1 MNLRWRRK
9 FNMRSKL
16 KKATS
21 GLFSF
26 IVTDSLGHFV
36 IRTFSRGLRK
46 ASLGELTDECLELL
60 LEGMEWA
67 FILSRG
73 YRRNIKGFKGAYVLG
88 TGDNLVI
95 TSISF
100 DRGKMTVYEGAIPD
114 WDVRVTI
121 KDVQAFWRF
130 VFSRDHDILSLV
142 LANEVEIDGNLNY
155 VYKFGFLARDLAHRL
170 GF

>member
-1 MNLRWRRK
+1 
-9 FNMRSKL
+9 MRSKL

-21 GLFSF
+21 GLISF
-26 IVTDSLGHFV
+26 ILTDSLGHFM

-46 ASLGELTDECLELL
+46 ESLGELTDECLELL
-60 LEGMEWA
+60 LEGMEWT

-73 YRRNIKGFKGAYVLG
+73 YRRNLEGFKGAYVLR

-95 TSISF
+95 TSITF
-100 DRGKMTVYEGAIPD
+100 GGGKMTVHEEAIPD
-114 WDVRVTI
+114 WDIRVTI
-121 KDVQAFWRF
+121 KDVQAFWKF
-130 VFSRDHDILSLV
+130 VFSRDHDILNLV

-155 VYKFGFLARDLAHRL
+155 IYKFGFLARDLAHRL